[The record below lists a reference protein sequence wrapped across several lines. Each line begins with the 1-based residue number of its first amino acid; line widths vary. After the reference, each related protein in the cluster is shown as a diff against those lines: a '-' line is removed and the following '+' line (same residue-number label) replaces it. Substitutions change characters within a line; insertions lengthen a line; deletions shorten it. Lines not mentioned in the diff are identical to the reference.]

1 MAAKEI
7 QMDINLV
14 HPELRKATA
23 SFPKLP
29 VGSNFGRKLTRL
41 LLPLLLP
48 KTKVPEGVT
57 IEWVKAATGQR
68 LRVYTP
74 AGTKTRPAM
83 LYIHGGGMMI
93 GAPQMDDGLLSNLAS
108 ELDILIVSPEYRL
121 APEHPYPAPVD
132 DCHEAWQWMLAN
144 SSKLGIDSSRIAIGG
159 ESAGGGLAAGLVLR
173 IHDEGGQ
180 RPIAQ
185 WLLCPML
192 DDRTAQDRT
201 LDGVDHFI
209 WNNKL
214 NLAGW
219 SSYLSTKF
227 GTEQVPAYAAP
238 SRRSD
243 FNGLPKAW
251 IGVGDVELFYQEDKK
266 YAENLKA
273 AGVSCELDVV
283 AGGPHAFEGMV
294 PEAEVS
300 KDYLARAKAW
310 LGKAL
315 NL

>member
-1 MAAKEI
+1 
-7 QMDINLV
+7 MDINLV

-48 KTKVPEGVT
+48 KTKVPQGVT
-57 IEWVKAATGQR
+57 IEWVKAASGQK
-68 LRVYTP
+68 LRVYSP
-74 AGTKTRPAM
+74 SGTKTRAAL

-93 GAPQMDDGLLSNLAS
+93 GAPQMDDGLLSNLAA
-108 ELDILIVSPEYRL
+108 ELDVLIVSPEYRL

-132 DCHEAWQWMLAN
+132 DCHEAWQWLITN
-144 SSKLGIDSSRIAIGG
+144 SSKLGIDTSRIAIGG

-192 DDRTAQDRT
+192 DDRTAQDRS

-214 NLAGW
+214 NLSGW

-227 GTEQVPAYAAP
+227 GTDQVPAYAAP
-238 SRRSD
+238 SRRVD

-273 AGVSCELDVV
+273 AGVPCELDVV
-283 AGGPHAFEGMV
+283 AGGPHAFEGMA
-294 PEAEVS
+294 PDAQVS
-300 KDYLARAKAW
+300 KDYMARAKNW
-310 LGKAL
+310 LKASL
-315 NL
+315 AS

>member
-1 MAAKEI
+1 
-7 QMDINLV
+7 MDINLV
-14 HPELRKATA
+14 HPELRKAVA

-29 VGSNFGRKLTRL
+29 VDSNFGRKLTRL

-48 KTKVPEGVT
+48 KAKVPKNVK
-57 IEWVKAATGQR
+57 IEWVKVSSGQR

-74 AGTKTRPAM
+74 AGSKTRAAL

-93 GAPQMDDGLLSNLAS
+93 GAPQMDDGLLSNLAA

-132 DCHEAWQWMLAN
+132 DCHEAWQWMLSN
-144 SSKLGIDSSRIAIGG
+144 SSKLEIDTNRIAIGG

-192 DDRTAQDRT
+192 DDRTAMDRS
-201 LDGVDHFI
+201 LDGINHYI

-219 SSYLSTKF
+219 SSYLGDKI
-227 GTEQVPAYAAP
+227 GTELVPPYAAP
-238 SRRSD
+238 SRRVD
-243 FNGLPKAW
+243 LNGLPKTW
-251 IGVGDVELFYQEDKK
+251 IGVGDVELFYQEDKR
-266 YAENLKA
+266 YAEDLKA
-273 AGVSCELDVV
+273 AGVDCELDVV
-283 AGGPHAFEGMV
+283 AGGPHAFEGTV
-294 PEAEVS
+294 PDAQVS
-300 KDYLARAKAW
+300 KDYLARAKGW
-310 LGKAL
+310 LTKAL
-315 NL
+315 AA

>member
-1 MAAKEI
+1 
-7 QMDINLV
+7 MDINLV
-14 HPELRKATA
+14 HPELRKAVA

-29 VGSNFGRKLTRL
+29 VDSNFGRKLTRL

-48 KTKVPEGVT
+48 KAKVPKNVK
-57 IEWVKAATGQR
+57 IELVKASSGQR

-74 AGTKTRPAM
+74 DGNKTRAAL

-93 GAPQMDDGLLSNLAS
+93 GAPQMDDGLLSNLAA

-132 DCHEAWQWMLAN
+132 DCHEAWQWMLSN
-144 SSKLGIDSSRIAIGG
+144 SSKLEIDTNRIAIGG

-192 DDRTAQDRT
+192 DDRTAMDRS
-201 LDGVDHFI
+201 LDGIDHYI

-219 SSYLSTKF
+219 SSYLGNKI
-227 GTEQVPAYAAP
+227 GTEQVPPYAAP
-238 SRRSD
+238 SRRVD
-243 FNGLPKAW
+243 LNGLPKTW
-251 IGVGDVELFYQEDKK
+251 IGVGDVELFFEEDKA
-266 YAENLKA
+266 YADKLSS
-273 AGVSCELDVV
+273 AGVACKLEIVHG
-283 AGGPHAFEGMV
+283 APHAFEGLA
-294 PEAEVS
+294 PDSQLS
-300 KDYLARAKAW
+300 KDYLASAKSW
-310 LGKAL
+310 LGTAL
-315 NL
+315 VA

>member
-1 MAAKEI
+1 
-7 QMDINLV
+7 MDINLV

-48 KTKVPEGVT
+48 KTKVPQGVT
-57 IEWVKAATGQR
+57 IEWVKAASGQK
-68 LRVYTP
+68 LRVYSP
-74 AGTKTRPAM
+74 AGNKTRAAL

-121 APEHPYPAPVD
+121 APEHPYPAPID
-132 DCHEAWQWMLAN
+132 DCHEAWQWLLTN
-144 SSKLGIDSSRIAIGG
+144 SSKLGIDTSRIAIGG

-192 DDRTAQDRT
+192 DDRTAQDRS

-227 GTEQVPAYAAP
+227 GTDQVPSYAAP
-238 SRRSD
+238 ARRVD

-273 AGVSCELDVV
+273 AGVPCELDVV
-283 AGGPHAFEGMV
+283 AGGPHAFEGMA
-294 PEAEVS
+294 PDAQVS
-300 KDYLARAKAW
+300 KDYMARAKNW
-310 LGKAL
+310 LKASL
-315 NL
+315 AS